1 MFSSSHPWWTS
12 DSTDTEP
19 NSPAQRH
26 ISSVWQCWLLAV
38 LTGVQFINPFAD
50 FSIIPAHYSCLVFL
64 NQSEA
69 WWISPQLNM
78 ETVWSWPH
86 RFTSG
91 PFFSW
96 FTGSGIRL
104 GDCWSPPHWWLNHCG
119 RNACW
124 LSKLNKCSGKN
135 HRMLWSVT
143 CSTSAMSSPDHTGSV
158 MCLDFHNNAYNGQ
171 IWRAQLQS
179 LGLLRLGHRK
189 QRHPLGNKMR
199 VVKEKGT
206 KILNQCYFTGSE
218 ITSQWRGVGS

>member
-26 ISSVWQCWLLAV
+26 ISSVWQCWLLGV
-38 LTGVQFINPFAD
+38 LTGVEFINPFAD

-119 RNACW
+119 RNVCW
-124 LSKLNKCSGKN
+124 LSKLSKCSGKKSQN
-135 HRMLWSVT
+135 ALISDLQYFCHELSWSHRFCHVSGF
-143 CSTSAMSSPDHTGSV
+143 P
-158 MCLDFHNNAYNGQ
+158 
-171 IWRAQLQS
+171 
-179 LGLLRLGHRK
+179 
-189 QRHPLGNKMR
+189 
-199 VVKEKGT
+199 
-206 KILNQCYFTGSE
+206 
-218 ITSQWRGVGS
+218 